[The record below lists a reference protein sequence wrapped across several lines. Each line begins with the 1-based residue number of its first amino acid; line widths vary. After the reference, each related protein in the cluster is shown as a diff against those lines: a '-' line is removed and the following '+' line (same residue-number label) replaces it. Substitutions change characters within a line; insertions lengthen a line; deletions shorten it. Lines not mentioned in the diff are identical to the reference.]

1 MEKTRISTVLCALLF
16 TQGVLAVCPRSA
28 LAQGQNERQGDVEGG
43 PVASVEDQMKN
54 LSAQLNLTEEQRA
67 QIKPILEDERQQ
79 LLMKDD
85 SLSREDRITN
95 KQRIRERAG
104 SKIRDLLNDEQKTKF
119 DQLEKERRAR
129 MNSRKE
135 NSGGESPK

>member
-1 MEKTRISTVLCALLF
+1 MKKIRTSKVLCALLF
-16 TQGVLAVCPRSA
+16 SLGVLAACPRSA
-28 LAQGQNERQGDVEGG
+28 LAQGQDERRGDVAGG
-43 PVASVEDQMKN
+43 SVASVDDQLKN
-54 LSAQLNLTEEQRA
+54 LTQQLNLSEDQQA
-67 QIKPILEDERQQ
+67 KIKPILEDERQQ

-119 DQLEKERRAR
+119 DQLEKERRDR
-129 MNSRKE
+129 MRSRKE